1 MFGQPVRTE
10 VVHGESFDMKIL
22 ALTRLAGP
30 VVSVL
35 LSLVFLLLY
44 LMKGTFAS
52 LALMGLE
59 MSLLTALVTF
69 LPISPMDGE
78 RVFKWNKLVWIVV
91 FVPILLAYGYF
102 IILR

>member
-1 MFGQPVRTE
+1 
-10 VVHGESFDMKIL
+10 MKIL